1 MCTYF
6 NTKSGAAKNLIYDFF
21 FLTLIV
27 RGPFHRKNFMLNKYV
42 DAGLT
47 SEKMELLYT
56 EHNERAEAAT
66 GSYSGTEDSLHYI
79 YSVPVFKNHRNIQS
93 RYQDF

>member
-6 NTKSGAAKNLIYDFF
+6 NTKSGGAQNLIYDFF

-93 RYQDF
+93 RYQDV

>member
-1 MCTYF
+1 M
-6 NTKSGAAKNLIYDFF
+6 
-21 FLTLIV
+21 
-27 RGPFHRKNFMLNKYV
+27 

-56 EHNERAEAAT
+56 EPNERAEAAT